1 MKLFPKKKFYLSSLA
16 LVITLLLCVAVVF
29 YWEYIQRLQ
38 NYGYLGVFIISFFAG
53 SILILPVPYVAVVFT
68 LGGVLNPALVGATSA
83 LGMTLGG
90 VTIYLTGYTG
100 HKLLPNI
107 DVNDNIY
114 SRIANWARRRGAITV
129 FVMSAVFNPF
139 FIPMAIIM
147 GMLRFHLWK
156 FFLLTWAGNTIKNL
170 IIAYAGYLGLRS
182 LLRFLGV
189 GL

>member
-1 MKLFPKKKFYLSSLA
+1 M
-16 LVITLLLCVAVVF
+16 ITLLLLVAVVY

-38 NYGYLGVFIISFFAG
+38 SYGYLGVFIISFFAG

-68 LGGVLNPALVGATSA
+68 LGGVLNPALVGIASA
-83 LGMTLGG
+83 LGMSVGG

-100 HKLLPNI
+100 HKLLPHIN
-107 DVNDNIY
+107 VNDNIY

-129 FVMSAVFNPF
+129 FIMSAVFNPF

-147 GMLRFHLWK
+147 GMLRFRLWK
-156 FFLLTWAGNTIKNL
+156 FFLLCWAGNTIKNMV
-170 IIAYAGYLGLRS
+170 IAYAGYLGLRS

-189 GL
+189 EL